1 MDTISIDLWAANL
14 QHDIAS
20 LDSWIDSVAQRTA
33 AAAERGAR
41 ILVLPEFACAQWLS
55 FAPQDLPATLH
66 LEWLAGLTPT
76 AITALKG
83 ISTTYGVAILPGTF
97 PVAGHSPTG
106 ANGFY
111 NRAFFL
117 TPEGEEHVQDKMSL
131 TPLEE
136 QGEGGD
142 TLHGTEINI
151 ISWQGLR
158 IAMPIC
164 LDTEYTALWSRLG
177 KLDLDLVLIA
187 AKTDMITG
195 YSRVFG
201 CAHARAIELQT
212 VVCVVGAVGAP
223 LTPWALDTGIGGA
236 AVYLPCDIT
245 VSEGG
250 VWQSLP
256 AQSAQEGYDIAL
268 HAEAIP
274 VGAVRAIRR
283 GGAEAELRPASWT
296 ADHLFINDQTAEA
309 A

>member
-14 QHDIAS
+14 QNDIAS
-20 LDSWIDSVAQRTA
+20 LDSWIDSVAKRTA
-33 AAAERGAR
+33 SAAERGAR

-55 FAPQDLPATLH
+55 FAPADLPASLH

-83 ISTTYGVAILPGTF
+83 ISATYGVAILPGTF
-97 PVAGHSPTG
+97 PVAGQSTTG
-106 ANGFY
+106 SNGFF

-136 QGEGGD
+136 QGEGGS
-142 TLHGTEINI
+142 TLHGTQINV

-223 LTPWALDTGIGGA
+223 LTPWETDTGVGGA
-236 AVYLPCDIT
+236 AVFLPCDIT

-250 VWQSLP
+250 VWQTLP
-256 AQSAQEGYDIAL
+256 PQSAQDGLDIAL
-268 HAEAIP
+268 HAASIP

-296 ADHLFINDQTAEA
+296 ADHLLVSDQA
-309 A
+309 AIAA